1 MLRVLALLLLL
12 ANVLFFAWT
21 QGTLDQVLGVRSI
34 GDREPERE
42 ALQVRPGDLV
52 VVSAASAAAAQQAP
66 LQCLEAGPFSP
77 AQIAGVEL
85 AATSA
90 QAGLTWSRR
99 SVEQLPVWA
108 LVMGPY
114 PNRETIDKKI
124 EELKRT
130 RVTFEELTAPAN
142 FKLALSLGQYG
153 SQFAANTA
161 LAELST
167 RGIKTARVAQLS
179 PAVSQI
185 YLRTETNDAAALST
199 LRNLKGEPWGAG
211 WGGCS

>member
-21 QGTLDQVLGVRSI
+21 QGVLDQVVGVRST

-42 ALQVRPGDLV
+42 ALQVRPGDLQV
-52 VVSAASAAAAQQAP
+52 VAEASAAAQQAP
-66 LQCLEAGPFSP
+66 AQCLEAGPFSP
-77 AQIAGVEL
+77 AQIATVEQ
-85 AATSA
+85 AALTA

-99 SVEQLPVWA
+99 TVEQAAVWA

-114 PNRETIDKKI
+114 PNREAIDKKI

-130 RVTFEELTAPAN
+130 RITFEELTAPAN

-153 SQFAANTA
+153 SESAADTA
-161 LAELST
+161 LTELST
-167 RGIKTARVAQLS
+167 RGVKTARVTQLV
-179 PAVSQI
+179 PAASQI
-185 YLRTETNDAAALST
+185 YLRTETNDASALVN
-199 LRNLKGEPWGAG
+199 LRSLTGEPWGAG
-211 WGGCS
+211 WGSCS

>member
-1 MLRVLALLLLL
+1 MLRVLVLLLLL

-21 QGTLDQVLGVRSI
+21 QGVLDQVVGVRSV

-42 ALQVRPGDLV
+42 ALQVRSGDLL
-52 VVSAASAAAAQQAP
+52 VVSAASAAVQQAP
-66 LQCLEAGPFSP
+66 AQCLEAGPFSP
-77 AQIAGVEL
+77 AQIAAVEQ
-85 AATSA
+85 AATTA

-99 SVEQLPVWA
+99 SVEQPAVWA

-114 PNRETIDKKI
+114 PNRETLDKKV

-130 RVTFEELTAPAN
+130 RATFEELTAPVN

-153 SQFAANTA
+153 SQSAANTA

-167 RGIKTARVAQLS
+167 RGIKTARVAQLA
-179 PAVSQI
+179 PAASQI

-211 WGGCS
+211 WGSCS

>member
-21 QGTLDQVLGVRSI
+21 QGALDQVLGVRSI

-66 LQCLEAGPFSP
+66 AQCLEAGPFSP
-77 AQIAGVEL
+77 AQIAGVEQA
-85 AATSA
+85 AATA

-99 SVEQLPVWA
+99 SVELPPVWA

-142 FKLALSLGQYG
+142 FKLALSLGQFG
-153 SQFAANTA
+153 SQPAANTA

-167 RGIKTARVAQLS
+167 RGIKTARVAQLA

-185 YLRTETNDAAALST
+185 YLRTETNDTAALST

>member
-12 ANVLFFAWT
+12 ANVVFFAWT
-21 QGTLDQVLGVRSI
+21 QGALDQVLGVRSI

-42 ALQVRPGDLV
+42 ALQVRPGDLL
-52 VVSAASAAAAQQAP
+52 VVSAASVAAQQAP
-66 LQCLEAGPFSP
+66 VQCLEAGPFSP
-77 AQIAGVEL
+77 AQIAGVEQ
-85 AATSA
+85 AAASA

-99 SVEQLPVWA
+99 SVEQPPVWA

-114 PNRETIDKKI
+114 PSRETIDKKI

-130 RVTFEELTAPAN
+130 RVTFEELVAPAN

-153 SQFAANTA
+153 SQSAANTA

-167 RGIKTARVAQLS
+167 RGIKTARVAQLA
-179 PAVSQI
+179 PAISQM
-185 YLRTETNDAAALST
+185 YLRTETNEAAALNT
-199 LRNLKGEPWGAG
+199 LRNLKGEI
-211 WGGCS
+211 WGGGGGSCS

>member
-21 QGTLDQVLGVRSI
+21 QGALDPVVGVRSL

-42 ALQVRPGDLV
+42 ALQVRPGDLL
-52 VVSAASAAAAQQAP
+52 VVSAASAAAQQAP
-66 LQCLEAGPFSP
+66 VQCLEAGPFSA
-77 AQIAGVEL
+77 AQVAAVEQ
-85 AATSA
+85 AAVTA
-90 QAGLTWSRR
+90 QASLTWSRR
-99 SVEQLPVWA
+99 NVEQPAVWA

-130 RVTFEELTAPAN
+130 RVTFEELTALPN
-142 FKLALSLGQYG
+142 FKLALSVGQYE
-153 SQFAANTA
+153 SQRAANTA
-161 LAELST
+161 LAALST

-179 PAVSQI
+179 AATSQI
-185 YLRTETNDAAALST
+185 YLRTETNDSAALSN
-199 LRNLKGEPWGAG
+199 LRNLSGEQWGTG
-211 WGGCS
+211 WGNCRL